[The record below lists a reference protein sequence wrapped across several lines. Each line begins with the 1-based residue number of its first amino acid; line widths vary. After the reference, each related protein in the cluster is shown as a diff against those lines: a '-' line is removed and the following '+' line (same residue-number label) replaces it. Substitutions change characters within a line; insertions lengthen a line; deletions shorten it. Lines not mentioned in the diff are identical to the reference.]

1 MKIIVDHAKCQGHAM
16 CYNYAPDLFELDDD
30 GYNRMPPF
38 EVPADQR
45 DLAERAV
52 EACPERAIT
61 MIED

>member
-1 MKIIVDHAKCQGHAM
+1 M

-38 EVPADQR
+38 EVPPEQR
-45 DLAERAV
+45 ELAERAV
-52 EACPERAIT
+52 EACPERAIL